1 MGNGLYLG
9 NDKRFFLGEDLDDV
23 FGEDDENEMAGD
35 REQIIGLEQIL
46 GALLGADRAPARRR
60 RRGGSMGVDR
70 NTLALLA
77 LAKQAGGAATRE
89 LPRNTNYEQPLPI
102 PPTPFLAGQ
111 ALDIELRPQRL
122 CRIERL
128 VFDSLVA
135 PFFRILDL
143 KVGQQTQFIASGA
156 VPASIFSE
164 VAVGMRLKGDTAN
177 LGNTVVLSLQNIDT
191 VTRTAGG
198 AIICTVIN

>member
-23 FGEDDENEMAGD
+23 FGEDEDELAGD

-46 GALLGADRAPARRR
+46 GALLGADRPSARRR
-60 RRGGSMGVDR
+60 RRVGPGVDR

-89 LPRNTNYEQPLPI
+89 LPRNSNYEQPLPI

>member
-9 NDKRFFLGEDLDDV
+9 NDKRFFLGDDLDDV
-23 FGEDDENEMAGD
+23 FSGEDDDDDMMAGD
-35 REQIIGLEQIL
+35 REQIIGLDQIL
-46 GALLGADRAPARRR
+46 GALKQARRR
-60 RRGGSMGVDR
+60 SRNRGVGVDR

-89 LPRNTNYEQPLPI
+89 LPRNSNYEQPLPI

-122 CRIERL
+122 CRVERL

-143 KVGQQTQFIASGA
+143 KVGQTTQFIASGA

-191 VTRTAGG
+191 VPRTAGG